1 MKDETKKVPLE
12 VPLQTQKEVPEIT
25 PKKAPLVEPKAISS
39 KKSVKHK

>member
-12 VPLQTQKEVPEIT
+12 VPLQTPKEVPVIT
-25 PKKAPLVEPKAISS
+25 PKKAPLVEPKAKSR